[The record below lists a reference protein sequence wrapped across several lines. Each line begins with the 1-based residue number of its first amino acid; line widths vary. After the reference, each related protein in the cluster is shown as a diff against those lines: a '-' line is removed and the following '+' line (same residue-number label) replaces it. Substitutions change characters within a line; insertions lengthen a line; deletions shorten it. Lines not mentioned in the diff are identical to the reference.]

1 MKTLDIVSLV
11 TKGFTPSQ
19 IKEVAEEEKTNPDA
33 VKLAMSSTSHD
44 QYKELLG
51 IVSEV
56 KADPK
61 PEDEAGDPGREPD
74 PEKPDF
80 ETKYKEVHAELEKIK
95 ADLAAAQA
103 ANNKQNVAG
112 EPEDI
117 DKTMADI
124 AANFM

>member
-56 KADPK
+56 KAESGA
-61 PEDEAGDPGREPD
+61 EDGAGDPGGEPD

>member
-19 IKEVAEEEKTNPDA
+19 IREVAEEEKTNPDA
-33 VKLAMSSTSHD
+33 VKLAMSSTGYE
-44 QYKELLG
+44 QYKELQG

-56 KADPK
+56 KGE
-61 PEDEAGDPGREPD
+61 PEENAGDPGGEPD

-103 ANNKQNVAG
+103 KNNQQTVAG

>member
-56 KADPK
+56 KNDQ
-61 PEDEAGDPGREPD
+61 EDGAGDPGGEPD

-80 ETKYKEVHAELEKIK
+80 EIKYKEVHAELEKIK

>member
-1 MKTLDIVSLV
+1 MKTLDIVTLV

-51 IVSEV
+51 IVAEV
-56 KADPK
+56 KTEP
-61 PEDEAGDPGREPD
+61 PTEDSAGDPGGEPD

-80 ETKYKEVHAELEKIK
+80 ETKYNEVHAELQKIK

-112 EPEDI
+112 DPEDI
-117 DKTMADI
+117 NKTMADI

>member
-19 IKEVAEEEKTNPDA
+19 IKDVAEEEKTNPDA
-33 VKLAMSSTSHD
+33 VKLAMSSTSHE

-56 KADPK
+56 KAESGA
-61 PEDEAGDPGREPD
+61 EDGAGDPGGEPD

-103 ANNKQNVAG
+103 ANNNKNVAG

>member
-1 MKTLDIVSLV
+1 MKTLDIISLV
-11 TKGFTPSQ
+11 TKGFTPTQ

-33 VKLAMSSTSHD
+33 VKLAMSSASHD

-56 KADPK
+56 KGEPDDK
-61 PEDEAGDPGREPD
+61 DGAGDPGGEPD

-80 ETKYKEVHAELEKIK
+80 ETKYNEVHAELEKIK

>member
-61 PEDEAGDPGREPD
+61 PEDGAGDPGGEPD

-80 ETKYKEVHAELEKIK
+80 ETKYKEVHEELQKIK

-117 DKTMADI
+117 EKTMADI

>member
-19 IKEVAEEEKTNPDA
+19 IKDVAEEEKTNPDA

-56 KADPK
+56 KAESGA
-61 PEDEAGDPGREPD
+61 EDGAGDPGGELD

-95 ADLAAAQA
+95 VDLAAAQA
-103 ANNKQNVAG
+103 ANNNKNVAG
-112 EPEDI
+112 DPEDI
-117 DKTMADI
+117 EKNLADI

>member
-33 VKLAMSSTSHD
+33 VKLAMSSTGYD
-44 QYKELLG
+44 QYKELQG

-56 KADPK
+56 KNDQ
-61 PEDEAGDPGREPD
+61 EDVAGDPGGEPD

-80 ETKYKEVHAELEKIK
+80 ETKYNEVHAELEKIK

-103 ANNKQNVAG
+103 ANNNKNVAG

>member
-33 VKLAMSSTSHD
+33 VKLAMSSTCHD

-56 KADPK
+56 KSESGT
-61 PEDEAGDPGREPD
+61 EDGSGDPGGEPD

-80 ETKYKEVHAELEKIK
+80 ETKYNEVHAELEKIK

-103 ANNKQNVAG
+103 ANNNKNVAG

>member
-11 TKGFTPSQ
+11 TKGFTPTQ

-56 KADPK
+56 KGEPDAKD
-61 PEDEAGDPGREPD
+61 DAGDPGGEPD
-74 PEKPDF
+74 PDKPDF
-80 ETKYKEVHAELEKIK
+80 ETKYNEVHAELEKIK

-103 ANNKQNVAG
+103 ANNNKNVAG

>member
-56 KADPK
+56 KSELK
-61 PEDEAGDPGREPD
+61 PEDGAGETD

-80 ETKYKEVHAELEKIK
+80 ESKYKEVHAELEKIK

-112 EPEDI
+112 DPEDI

>member
-56 KADPK
+56 KGDSGA
-61 PEDEAGDPGREPD
+61 EDGAGDPGGEPD
-74 PEKPDF
+74 LVKPDF
-80 ETKYKEVHAELEKIK
+80 ETKYNEVHAELEKIK

-103 ANNKQNVAG
+103 ANNNKNVAG
-112 EPEDI
+112 EPDDI

>member
-1 MKTLDIVSLV
+1 MKTMDIVSLV

-33 VKLAMSSTSHD
+33 VKLAISSTSHD

-56 KADPK
+56 KSEAGS
-61 PEDEAGDPGREPD
+61 EDGAGDPGGEHD

-80 ETKYKEVHAELEKIK
+80 ETKYNEVHAELEKIK

-112 EPEDI
+112 KPDDI

>member
-51 IVSEV
+51 IVAEV
-56 KADPK
+56 KTDQ
-61 PEDEAGDPGREPD
+61 EENAGDPGGEPD

>member
-1 MKTLDIVSLV
+1 MKTLDIVTLV

-51 IVSEV
+51 IVADV
-56 KADPK
+56 KTEP
-61 PEDEAGDPGREPD
+61 PTEDIACDPGGEPD

-80 ETKYKEVHAELEKIK
+80 ETKYNEVHAELQKIK

-112 EPEDI
+112 DPEDI

>member
-11 TKGFTPSQ
+11 TKGFTPTQ

-51 IVSEV
+51 IVAEV
-56 KADPK
+56 KTDQEENAS
-61 PEDEAGDPGREPD
+61 DPGGEPD

-103 ANNKQNVAG
+103 ANNQQNVAG

-117 DKTMADI
+117 EKTMADI

>member
-51 IVSEV
+51 IVADV
-56 KADPK
+56 KTEP
-61 PEDEAGDPGREPD
+61 PTEDGSGDPGGEPD

-80 ETKYKEVHAELEKIK
+80 ETKYNEVHAELQKIK

>member
-56 KADPK
+56 KGEQVS
-61 PEDEAGDPGREPD
+61 EDGAGDPVGEPD
-74 PEKPDF
+74 LEKPDF
-80 ETKYKEVHAELEKIK
+80 ETKYKEVHTELEKIK

-103 ANNKQNVAG
+103 ANNTKNVAG

-117 DKTMADI
+117 EKTMADI